1 MSSPTDNKSEISG
14 CDVYTDIKN
23 LPTTETDMLFDFLGN
38 AEKLREDIKEYVKP
52 DQRTEKQNDTKSV
65 ISNKSVRSNRS
76 NKSEK
81 SESKTTS
88 NYPTFNYQK
97 KESSNKSFKDE
108 WYEKMMAMQKLY
120 GLTQK
125 KIVLTRNYTM
135 QDSLEDMETE
145 YNMHKSLADKSNNIK
160 MMTNFMLNTCWGI
173 EMANEA
179 YNPFDFKLEGWSEQL
194 ANDTDEYYDVFE
206 EIYEKYMKS
215 GKKIPPEIKLVGL
228 LMFSAGKYG
237 MINSGLKSKPID
249 EELEDAASMREELRK
264 AAREERLAK
273 ENAAHNIR
281 INKTKEEF
289 IQEQENIEKLK
300 KQFEEFNNEQYY
312 KEKLEAKQNLI
323 KQKEL
328 DLQNY
333 MNILANQNSET
344 NSEVQSNSIKKTMA
358 PPNLTRIQQQ
368 RKLDF
373 LRNKN
378 IPNKANDETIYN
390 LVAETKS
397 NSSKSTSSAITYN
410 PDIENI
416 LMETSSQHSSQHSSG
431 SKRKMREPAT
441 TITIS

>member
-52 DQRTEKQNDTKSV
+52 DQKTEKQNDTKSV

-76 NKSEK
+76 EK

-88 NYPTFNYQK
+88 NYPTFNYK
-97 KESSNKSFKDE
+97 KKESSKESSNKSFKDE

-273 ENAAHNIR
+273 ENAAHNLR

-344 NSEVQSNSIKKTMA
+344 NSEIQSNSIKKTMV

-416 LMETSSQHSSQHSSG
+416 LMETSSQHSSG